1 MSEINEK
8 SPNTALASKHWTSTS
23 SGRSSS
29 STSPHSSSHSS
40 PSFLVWLVLHPSKPH
55 FSLKQ
60 ADINQLNL
68 TAASSLTS
76 YIQLTLLSTN
86 PNKKVGIY
94 YDQFLL
100 YASYNGQKI
109 TNITAIDP
117 FYQDRE
123 ETNLL
128 SASLVGSEQTV
139 APALAYQVKRDEGT
153 GKVGLSFKVMG
164 RLRWKV
170 GTWISGR
177 YRFNVNCVSV
187 VAFGGRSV
195 SSPAALMSLRQ
206 GTVCSTSV

>member
-8 SPNTALASKHWTSTS
+8 SPKHCANKQAVDLHKFKKKLFFYLTTLLLTILSLI
-23 SGRSSS
+23 
-29 STSPHSSSHSS
+29 
-40 PSFLVWLVLHPSKPH
+40 FLVWLILHPSKPH

-68 TAASSLTS
+68 TASSSLDS

-100 YASYNGQKI
+100 YASYNAQKI
-109 TNITAIDP
+109 TNVTSIDP

-128 SASLVGSEQTV
+128 SASLVGNQQTV
-139 APALAYQVKRDEGT
+139 APSLAYQVKRDEET
-153 GKVGLSFKVMG
+153 GKVALSFKVMG

-187 VAFGGRSV
+187 VAFGGRS
-195 SSPAALMSLRQ
+195 PGLMSLRQ